1 MRKLFLLLGFGGIL
15 GACAAGGGGGEPS
28 PTASPVAVAS
38 PAEIPADLTRDL
50 AGESRD
56 FVEAYARAPWVHA
69 NAVGREWGRAREDL
83 GFIRERLADLAKDE
97 DVDPRLKTQLERL
110 TPWID
115 RLDEELAAEKPQ
127 AVRTA
132 AELVVQ
138 FTTLTNQTH
147 VSAWLGQEGGGGGGP
162 YRAPAPRGRF
172 E

>member
-1 MRKLFLLLGFGGIL
+1 MYKLIFLLGVGGIL

-28 PTASPVAVAS
+28 PTASPAAVAS

-69 NAVGREWGRAREDL
+69 NAVGREWGRAQEDL
-83 GFIRERLADLAKDE
+83 GFIRERLADLAEDE
-97 DVDPRLKTQLERL
+97 DVDPSLKAELERL

-127 AVRTA
+127 AVKTA

-138 FTTLTNQTH
+138 FTALTNKAQ

-162 YRAPAPRGRF
+162 YQAPGPRGATD
-172 E
+172 